1 MRGIIYTRVSSDE
14 QVKGT
19 SLEFQEDLCKKY
31 CQDKGIE
38 IVSVFKEEGES
49 AKDLSLNN
57 RKKFLEALEF
67 CRKNKD
73 KVQAFV
79 VLRVD
84 RFARNAD
91 DHFAIRKI
99 LATYGTTLHSVT
111 EPIGNEPVA
120 KLLET
125 FLAGIAEFDNAIRK
139 QRCSDGMLARI
150 NQGIYPW
157 KPPIGYRCLQNKK
170 HGEKKTQPDPPH
182 EEIFPIIQRGLK
194 EFAQGLHSQS
204 ELARKLDEWGLKDL
218 TGKKTPPQLVSR
230 LVTNYLKFYAG
241 IITNPW
247 TEKDVEGLHK
257 PMITKNEMYQI
268 LMILSGKKRV
278 VAKYNKYNPDFPLR
292 RTVLCG
298 ACGRA
303 LTGSAPRGGMGGR
316 YNYYHCKNKTCAEF
330 GKSIKKADLER
341 EFIEYLAR
349 ITPNGE
355 FLSAL
360 KEVAIDVWQAKGQ
373 RFEMEV
379 EKWNKKIEI
388 LEAKK
393 KRIYEMR
400 EDGSYTKEEF
410 MERKD
415 EVENEITATR
425 ISVNEARIEQFDL
438 EGTVI
443 YATKFIKDLGRQWF
457 DLVSHLQPKFQ
468 KLVFPDG
475 IPYERKKGF
484 GTAKLGVIYEL
495 NQHFADE
502 NSHLVDLGGIEPPSV
517 QCECTVLPLYYR
529 PMFT

>member
-1 MRGIIYTRVSSDE
+1 MRGVIYTRVSSDE

-73 KVQAFV
+73 KVHAFV

-99 LATYGTTLHSVT
+99 LATYGVTLHSVT

-157 KPPIGYRCLQNKK
+157 KPPIGYKCVNFKK
-170 HGEKKTQPDPPH
+170 HGEKKTHADPPH

-204 ELARKLDEWGLKDL
+204 ELMRKLDEWGLKDL
-218 TGKKTPPQLVSR
+218 VGKKSTPQLVNR
-230 LVTNYLKFYAG
+230 LVIKNLKFYAG

-247 TEKDVEGLHK
+247 TGKDVEGLHK
-257 PMITKNEMYQI
+257 PMITKDEMYQI
-268 LMILSGKKRV
+268 RDILSGRKRQMT
-278 VAKYNKYNPDFPLR
+278 KYNIYNPTFPLR
-292 RTVLCG
+292 RTVTCG
-298 ACGRA
+298 ACGRP

-316 YNYYHCKNKTCAEF
+316 YNYYHCGNKTCKHF
-330 GKSIKKADLER
+330 GKGIPKLKLER
-341 EFIEYLAR
+341 EFFEYLER
-349 ITPNGE
+349 ITPKQQ
-355 FLSAL
+355 FLNVF
-360 KEVAIDVWQAKGQ
+360 KESILDCWNQEGQ
-373 RFEMEV
+373 GFELET
-379 EKWNKKIEI
+379 EKWRRKIDI
-388 LEAKK
+388 LEA
-393 KRIYEMR
+393 
-400 EDGSYTKEEF
+400 
-410 MERKD
+410 
-415 EVENEITATR
+415 
-425 ISVNEARIEQFDL
+425 
-438 EGTVI
+438 
-443 YATKFIKDLGRQWF
+443 
-457 DLVSHLQPKFQ
+457 
-468 KLVFPDG
+468 
-475 IPYERKKGF
+475 
-484 GTAKLGVIYEL
+484 
-495 NQHFADE
+495 
-502 NSHLVDLGGIEPPSV
+502 
-517 QCECTVLPLYYR
+517 
-529 PMFT
+529 

>member
-19 SLEFQEDLCKKY
+19 SLEHQEELCRKY
-31 CQDKGIE
+31 CKDKGIE
-38 IVSVFKEEGES
+38 VDVVFREEGES
-49 AKDLSLNN
+49 AKDLSLQN
-57 RKKFLEALEF
+57 RKKFLEGLEF

-157 KPPIGYRCLQNKK
+157 KPPIGYKCVNFKK
-170 HGEKKTQPDPPH
+170 HGEKKTHADPPH
-182 EEIFPIIQRGLK
+182 EQIFPIIQRGLK

-204 ELARKLDEWGLKDL
+204 ELARKLDEWGLKDI
-218 TGKKTPPQLVSR
+218 TGKKTPHQLVNR
-230 LVTNYLKFYAG
+230 LVMNYLKFYAG

-247 TEKDVEGLHK
+247 TGKDVEGQHV
-257 PMITKNEMYQI
+257 PMITKDEMFQI
-268 LMILSGKKRV
+268 KMILSGRKRL
-278 VAKYNKYNPDFPLR
+278 VAKYNIYNPDFPLR
-292 RTVLCG
+292 RTVTCALCE
-298 ACGRA
+298 RP

-316 YNYYHCKNKTCAEF
+316 YNYYHCGNKNCRVF
-330 GKSIKKADLER
+330 GKSTPKLEMEKMFFEYLER
-341 EFIEYLAR
+341 V
-349 ITPNGE
+349 TPKQA
-355 FLSAL
+355 FLDIF
-360 KEVAIDVWQAKGQ
+360 KESVLDIWKEKGQ

-379 EKWNKKIEI
+379 EKWKKKLEV

-410 MERKD
+410 TERKD
-415 EVENEITATR
+415 EIENEISTTR
-425 ISVNEARIEQFDL
+425 ILSNEARIEQFDI
-438 EGTVI
+438 EGSII
-443 YATKFIKDLGRQWF
+443 YATKFISNLGRQWF
-457 DLVSHLQPKFQ
+457 DLVPHLQPKFQ
-468 KLVFPDG
+468 KLVFPEG
-475 IPYERKKGF
+475 IPFEWKKGF
-484 GTAKLGVIYEL
+484 GTAKLAVIYEM
-495 NQHFADE
+495 NREFSSE
-502 NSHLVDLGGIEPPSV
+502 NSALVDLGGIEPPPR
-517 QCECTVLPLYYR
+517 QCECRVIPLYYR
-529 PMFT
+529 P